1 MAKIPKQLMQY
12 FLVFAVVAAV
22 SILMGAGYISEIWRE
37 NTVQRLQTSFTDQAR
52 LLQLMITPDILNGD
66 YARVDSL
73 VKEMGK
79 TNAIRYTVVISS
91 GQVIGDSRFNP
102 KKLGNYM
109 DRREV
114 EQALRGNGGF
124 GSRHSFDQETD
135 IYYLAYPLK
144 SGEKYVGMVRLAI
157 PTAEVT
163 LLYRTHFMKILG
175 TALLVLV
182 IILLIGAWAGWRIN
196 RPVKELEHAAEHF
209 AAGDLS
215 YRVTVSTREAES
227 GLADALNKMA
237 FQLNERI
244 QLITRQRNELES
256 VLANMVEGVIV
267 LDYQEKTIR
276 MNREAERIFG
286 IRQEQAV
293 HRDLLEIIRNAD
305 IHHFI
310 QQVKQRTTSLT
321 ADIIHH
327 HNDEDI
333 FLALRGSVLKDFSGR
348 SSEILLVFH
357 DITSMK
363 KLENMRRDFVAN
375 VSHELK
381 TPITSIKGFVE
392 TLQDGAIDEPER
404 AGQFLQIIHNH
415 VDRLTDIINNLLT
428 LSRIEQ
434 EMEHGQLP
442 LEKQNIKPVLE
453 AAIDV
458 CREKAGEKNISI
470 SLDCQAPCMV
480 DINRTLL
487 EEAIVN
493 LLDNAIKYSDAGQQV
508 SVKVHSEKDEM
519 VIAVRD
525 EGRGIDEEHLPRVF
539 ERFYR
544 VDKARTRK
552 LGGTGLGLAIVKHI
566 ARAHNGR
573 VDVTSMR
580 GKGSTFYIYLP
591 INKS

>member
-144 SGEKYVGMVRLAI
+144 SGDKYVGMVRLAI

-182 IILLIGAWAGWRIN
+182 IILLIGVWAGWRIN

-237 FQLNERI
+237 VQLNERI
-244 QLITRQRNELES
+244 ELITRQRNELES

-286 IRQEQAV
+286 VRQEQAI
-293 HRDLLEIIRNAD
+293 HRDLLEVIRNVD

-310 QQVKQRTTSLT
+310 QHVKQSDGSVT

-333 FLALRGSVLKDFSGR
+333 FLALRGSVLKDLSGR

-525 EGRGIDEEHLPRVF
+525 EGRGIAEEHLPRVF

-573 VDVTSMR
+573 VDATSMR